1 MNDLKIGKFIEDLS
15 SDLPAPGGGAVAAL
29 VAALAGG
36 LTSMVYSLTKGKK
49 VFEALSEEDKEKMEK
64 CINEIREFTKN
75 ALVYGKR
82 DEEAFNELMECYKLP
97 KNTEEEIEVR
107 KNKIS
112 MCTEKCMSVPFEL
125 AEKSLEVFENIKFA
139 TEKGNK
145 NLITDAMIGA
155 ILLDSAIEASIINV
169 KINLA
174 SIKNEELKLNTENR
188 IKEIEKQSKY
198 MKDEILAYAYK
209 QF

>member
-1 MNDLKIGKFIEDLS
+1 
-15 SDLPAPGGGAVAAL
+15 
-29 VAALAGG
+29 
-36 LTSMVYSLTKGKK
+36 
-49 VFEALSEEDKEKMEK
+49 MEK

>member
-49 VFEALSEEDKEKMEK
+49 AFEALSEEDKEKMEK

-125 AEKSLEVFENIKFA
+125 SEKSLEVFENIKFA

>member
-49 VFEALSEEDKEKMEK
+49 AFEALSEEDKEKMEK

-107 KNKIS
+107 NNKIS

-145 NLITDAMIGA
+145 NLITDAMIGE
-155 ILLDSAIEASIINV
+155 ILFDSAIEASIINV

-174 SIKNEELKLNTENR
+174 SIKNEELKINTENR
-188 IKEIEKQSKY
+188 IKEIEKQRKY

>member
-1 MNDLKIGKFIEDLS
+1 MKDLKIEKFIEDLS
-15 SDLPAPGGGAVAAL
+15 SDLPAPGGGAVASL

-49 VFEALSEEDKEKMEK
+49 AFENLSEEDKEKMEK
-64 CINEIREFTKN
+64 CIEDIREFTNN

-82 DEEAFNELMECYKLP
+82 DEEAFNELMACYKLP
-97 KNTEEEIEVR
+97 KNTEEEIKTR

-112 MCTEKCMSVPFEL
+112 RCTENCMAVPLEL
-125 AEKSLEVFENIKFA
+125 AEKSLEIFENIKFA

-174 SIKNEELKLNTENR
+174 SIKNEELKLNTESR
-188 IKEIEKQSKY
+188 IREIEKQSKFI
-198 MKDEILAYAYK
+198 KDEILAYGYK